1 MKCIESIYDA
11 CIDGCIPEMEELF
24 RSDEESGKIAGKIE
38 KFLKDENF
46 SREKINELMSLMCQ
60 MSLRNEAR
68 SFCCGFK
75 FGSRIM
81 TEILWS
87 K

>member
-1 MKCIESIYDA
+1 
-11 CIDGCIPEMEELF
+11 MEELF
-24 RSDEESGKIAGKIE
+24 RSDDKSIDISRKIE
-38 KFLKDENF
+38 KFLKDENI
-46 SREKINELMSLMCQ
+46 SHEKANELMSLMCQ
-60 MSLRNEAR
+60 MSLHNESR

-75 FGSRIM
+75 FGSRLM